1 MFALEYRERLVRRGA
16 NTLYRIGCGVRFHGT
31 LIGHILFMGPGGPI
45 TLPRRYVTQADEGF
59 SRFDVTVQQ
68 HVVFPD
74 FAPPQTS
81 GHL

>member
-1 MFALEYRERLVRRGA
+1 
-16 NTLYRIGCGVRFHGT
+16 
-31 LIGHILFMGPGGPI
+31 MGPGGPI